1 MTYKK
6 PIHVPKTGKHYVVSV
21 FDDRIPNGFAK
32 RNVRATLTLPG
43 LTYTSI
49 MVLII
54 LFAVKQTYTK
64 LKEQEKHC
72 TSVKVYV
79 AGEDGHVL
87 DADVFNEIDM
97 QDFDNP
103 IVAEIHK
110 RQHENEA
117 SIKLLKEVGRAKVK
131 A

>member
-21 FDDRIPNGFAK
+21 FDDRMPDGFAK
-32 RNVRATLTLPG
+32 RNVRVTLTLPG

-54 LFAVKQTYTK
+54 LFALKQTYIK
-64 LKEQEKHC
+64 LKKQEKHC

-79 AGEDGHVL
+79 AGEDGYVL
-87 DADVFNEIDM
+87 DASVFNEINMRDI
-97 QDFDNP
+97 DTP
-103 IVAEIHK
+103 VVAEIRK
-110 RQHENEA
+110 RQHDNEA
-117 SIKLLKEVGRAKVK
+117 SIKLLKEVAYVKVK